1 MRTKTGKLSALAA
14 DVHKMMLLH
23 SKCVD
28 RKKYKGGK
36 SRQKEGVEE
45 LEK

>member
-1 MRTKTGKLSALAA
+1 MSGNTNPVWHLTIRGREKL
-14 DVHKMMLLH
+14 HIKE
-23 SKCVD
+23 
-28 RKKYKGGK
+28 KGEK